1 MAKQLINQLELIE
14 TLLNKSYKDDSK
26 VLSEKEK
33 LENGEKFE
41 MNRNIV
47 CHNID
52 FILYR
57 LDPNK
62 IKLFPYFNDVSGLKK
77 ICDYIL
83 FAQEGENLYIYLLIE
98 LKKGKESASKQ
109 LNAATAFSEYIIDAA
124 RRVGINITKNIKII
138 KIRISE
144 ERAKKRNQKTKS
156 KKLSFDENGIL
167 NYDHP
172 TAFRLREIFEV
183 EFDYK

>member
-1 MAKQLINQLELIE
+1 MAKQQINQLELIE

-33 LENGEKFE
+33 LANGEKFE
-41 MNRNIV
+41 MNRIIV

-52 FILYR
+52 FLLYR

-62 IKLFPYFNDVSGLKK
+62 IKLFPYFNNVSGLKK
-77 ICDYIL
+77 VCDYIL
-83 FAQEGENLYIYLLIE
+83 FAKEGEYLYILLIE

-109 LNAATAFSEYIIDAA
+109 LNAATAFSEYILVAA
-124 RRVGINITKNIKII
+124 RRVGINIIENIKTI

-183 EFDYK
+183 EFD